1 MHVRTTGVVGILR
14 GPRSS
19 PGQLWLVN
27 VWGLESRRQ
36 AFPLSRSCGEASV
49 HVREYLIRRH
59 GRDLYPA
66 AVTSLR
72 FETDCWYLVVTGIEV

>member
-1 MHVRTTGVVGILR
+1 
-14 GPRSS
+14 
-19 PGQLWLVN
+19 
-27 VWGLESRRQ
+27 
-36 AFPLSRSCGEASV
+36 
-49 HVREYLIRRH
+49 VREYLIRRH